1 VVYSIKDLIHGAF
14 DNPNIAAK
22 ARENMIF
29 PFWNFIVGPKIAC
42 HTNPYRLEDGIL
54 KVMVSSSSWAQ
65 QLSFMKEQILRGYLE
80 MTGEELVKDIRFQ
93 IGKKIPDSGKKDK
106 VEQLTLDFNKFKY
119 PDEFQLGRIQ
129 LPVETL
135 FLIDE
140 QVKFIK
146 DEQLRTQMKSVMEK
160 DFKIKIWKEMKGWK
174 LCPLCNVFMEPGQ
187 KICMICNLDDNKPK
201 KKSRGRKKQ
210 GGKM

>member
-1 VVYSIKDLIHGAF
+1 MVYSIKDLIHGAF

-42 HTNPYRLEDGIL
+42 HTNPYRLENGIL

-80 MTGEELVKDIRFQ
+80 LTGEELVKDIRFQ
-93 IGKKIPDSGKKDK
+93 IGKKADDGKKKEK
-106 VEQLTLDFNKFKY
+106 VEQLTLDFNKYKY

-129 LPVETL
+129 LLPDTVC
-135 FLIDE
+135 LIDE
-140 QVKFIK
+140 QVRFIK
-146 DEQLRTQMKSVMEK
+146 DEQLRAQMKSVMEK
-160 DFKIKIWKEMKGWK
+160 DFKIRIWKEMKGWK
-174 LCPLCNVFMEPGQ
+174 PCPVCNVFMEPGQ
-187 KICMICNLDDNKPK
+187 KICMICNLEDKPK

-210 GGKM
+210 SDKS

>member
-1 VVYSIKDLIHGAF
+1 MVYSIKDLIHGAF

-29 PFWNFIVGPKIAC
+29 PFWNFIVGPKIAG
-42 HTNPYRLEDGIL
+42 HTTPYRLENGIL

-80 MTGEELVKDIRFQ
+80 LTGEELVKDIRFQ
-93 IGKKIPDSGKKDK
+93 IGKKIPDSEKKEK
-106 VEQLTLDFNKFKY
+106 VEQLTLDFNKYKY

-129 LPVETL
+129 LPSDTVC
-135 FLIDE
+135 LIDE

-146 DEQLRTQMKSVMEK
+146 DEQLREQMKSVMEK
-160 DFKIKIWKEMKGWK
+160 DFKIRVWKEMKGWK
-174 LCPLCNVFMEPGQ
+174 PCPVCNVFMEPGQ
-187 KICMICNLDDNKPK
+187 KVCMICNLGDKPK

-210 GGKM
+210 GDKS

>member
-1 VVYSIKDLIHGAF
+1 LVYSIKDLIHGAF

-42 HTNPYRLEDGIL
+42 HTNPYRLENGIL

-80 MTGEELVKDIRFQ
+80 LTGEELVKDIRFQ
-93 IGKKIPDSGKKDK
+93 IGKKADDGKKKEK
-106 VEQLTLDFNKFKY
+106 VEQLTLDFNKYKY

-129 LPVETL
+129 LPPDTVC
-135 FLIDE
+135 LIDE
-140 QVKFIK
+140 QVRFIK
-146 DEQLRTQMKSVMEK
+146 DEQLRDQMKSVMEK
-160 DFKIKIWKEMKGWK
+160 DFKIRIWKEMKGWK
-174 LCPLCNVFMEPGQ
+174 PCPVCNVFMEPGQ
-187 KICMICNLDDNKPK
+187 KICMICNLEDKPK

-210 GGKM
+210 SDKI

>member
-1 VVYSIKDLIHGAF
+1 MVYSIKDLIHGAF

-42 HTNPYRLEDGIL
+42 HTNPYRLENGIL

-80 MTGEELVKDIRFQ
+80 LTGEELVKDIRFQ
-93 IGKKIPDSGKKDK
+93 IGKKADDGKKKEK
-106 VEQLTLDFNKFKY
+106 VEQLTLDFNKYKY

-129 LPVETL
+129 LPPDTVC
-135 FLIDE
+135 LIDE
-140 QVKFIK
+140 QVRFIK
-146 DEQLRTQMKSVMEK
+146 DEQLRDQMKSVMEK
-160 DFKIKIWKEMKGWK
+160 DFKIRIWKEMKGWK
-174 LCPLCNVFMEPGQ
+174 PCPVCNVFMEPGQ
-187 KICMICNLDDNKPK
+187 KICMICNLEDKPK

-210 GGKM
+210 SDKI

>member
-1 VVYSIKDLIHGAF
+1 MVYSIKDLIHGAF

-29 PFWNFIVGPKIAC
+29 RFWSFIVGPKIAC
-42 HTNPYRLEDGIL
+42 HANPYRLENGIL
-54 KVMVSSSSWAQ
+54 KVMVTSSSWAQ

-80 MTGEELVKDIRFQ
+80 LTGEELVKDIRFQ
-93 IGKKIPDSGKKDK
+93 IGKKTDTGEKKGKI
-106 VEQLTLDFNKFKY
+106 EQLTLDFNKYKY

-129 LPVETL
+129 LPPDTVSM
-135 FLIDE
+135 IDG

-146 DEQLRTQMKSVMEK
+146 DEQLREQMKSVMEK
-160 DFKIKIWKEMKGWK
+160 DFKIRIWKEMKGWK
-174 LCPLCNVFMEPGQ
+174 PCPVCNVFMEPGQ
-187 KICMICNLDDNKPK
+187 KVCMICNLGDKPK

-210 GGKM
+210 SDKS